1 MKEIKLTPE
10 QLKLAGE
17 EIKSYF
23 NSEREEVISDLA
35 ATLLLDFIMKNIG
48 PFIYNQAIKDAHY
61 LMGEKIDELF
71 SLENPNRK

>member
-71 SLENPNRK
+71 SLEKSNRK

>member
-1 MKEIKLTPE
+1 MKELKLTPE
-10 QLKLAGE
+10 QHKLAVE
-17 EIKSYF
+17 EIKF
-23 NSEREEVISDLA
+23 HFHSEREEEISDLA

-71 SLENPNRK
+71 TLEKRK

>member
-71 SLENPNRK
+71 TLEKRK

>member
-10 QLKLAGE
+10 QHKIAVD

-23 NSEREEVISDLA
+23 HSERDEEVSDLA
-35 ATLLLDFIMKNIG
+35 AVLLLDFITKNIG

-71 SLENPNRK
+71 TLEKRK